1 MWKGEWRGENVAVKI
16 FSSIDEQ
23 SWFREVEIF
32 QTVMLRHENILG
44 NHYTHINTYKEA
56 KISNKTKCHL
66 QVCFIFLISRSLG
79 FIDADNKD
87 ASTWT
92 QLWLI
97 TEYMENGSLFD
108 YLSSNFVDSNLAIR
122 MALSIA
128 TGLTHLHMEIV
139 GTQGMPIFSLTNL

>member
-1 MWKGEWRGENVAVKI
+1 MKI
-16 FSSIDEQ
+16 
-23 SWFREVEIF
+23 
-32 QTVMLRHENILG
+32 
-44 NHYTHINTYKEA
+44 
-56 KISNKTKCHL
+56 ISNSL
-66 QVCFIFLISRSLG
+66 FLSG
-79 FIDADNKD
+79 FIAADNKD

-108 YLSSNFVDSNLAIR
+108 YLSANFVDSKLAIR

-139 GTQGMPIFSLTNL
+139 GTQGTLSYS

>member
-1 MWKGEWRGENVAVKI
+1 MPCLGFFFI
-16 FSSIDEQ
+16 FS
-23 SWFREVEIF
+23 
-32 QTVMLRHENILG
+32 
-44 NHYTHINTYKEA
+44 
-56 KISNKTKCHL
+56 ISCL
-66 QVCFIFLISRSLG
+66 LG
-79 FIDADNKD
+79 FIAADNKD

-139 GTQGMPIFSLTNL
+139 GTQGIPYFVINKFLKSLDYL

>member
-1 MWKGEWRGENVAVKI
+1 MKLYI
-16 FSSIDEQ
+16 FPYS
-23 SWFREVEIF
+23 
-32 QTVMLRHENILG
+32 NCG
-44 NHYTHINTYKEA
+44 NRSDLHYH
-56 KISNKTKCHL
+56 S
-66 QVCFIFLISRSLG
+66 FIG
-79 FIDADNKD
+79 FIAADNKD

-108 YLSSNFVDSNLAIR
+108 YLSANFVDANLAIR

-139 GTQGMPIFSLTNL
+139 GTQGTLSYS

>member
-1 MWKGEWRGENVAVKI
+1 MK
-16 FSSIDEQ
+16 
-23 SWFREVEIF
+23 
-32 QTVMLRHENILG
+32 MLPN
-44 NHYTHINTYKEA
+44 
-56 KISNKTKCHL
+56 S
-66 QVCFIFLISRSLG
+66 FFLSG
-79 FIDADNKD
+79 FIAADNKD

-108 YLSSNFVDSNLAIR
+108 YLSANFVDSNLAIR

-139 GTQGMPIFSLTNL
+139 GTQGN

>member
-1 MWKGEWRGENVAVKI
+1 M
-16 FSSIDEQ
+16 
-23 SWFREVEIF
+23 FRLF
-32 QTVMLRHENILG
+32 T
-44 NHYTHINTYKEA
+44 
-56 KISNKTKCHL
+56 
-66 QVCFIFLISRSLG
+66 G
-79 FIDADNKD
+79 FIAADNKD

-108 YLSSNFVDSNLAIR
+108 YLSANFVDANLAIR

-139 GTQGMPIFSLTNL
+139 GTQGTILYLMELIVFNRIISEVPNLS

>member
-1 MWKGEWRGENVAVKI
+1 
-16 FSSIDEQ
+16 
-23 SWFREVEIF
+23 
-32 QTVMLRHENILG
+32 MLRHENILG
-44 NHYTHINTYKEA
+44 KLAINSSHETLYLIHSYHGN
-56 KISNKTKCHL
+56 ISDL
-66 QVCFIFLISRSLG
+66 LYYSLIG
-79 FIDADNKD
+79 FIAADNKD

-108 YLSSNFVDSNLAIR
+108 YLSANFVDANLAIR

-139 GTQGMPIFSLTNL
+139 GTQGRFVLSILLKCYMIFQLGL